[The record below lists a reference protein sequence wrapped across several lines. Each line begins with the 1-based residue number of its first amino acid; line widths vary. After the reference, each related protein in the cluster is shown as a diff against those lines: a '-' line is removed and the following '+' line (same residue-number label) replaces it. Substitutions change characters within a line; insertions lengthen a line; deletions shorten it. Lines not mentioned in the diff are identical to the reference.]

1 MMTDL
6 VVMQNGE
13 AVTSSLKVAEVFEKE
28 HKNVIE
34 SIKNLIKQDSRLT
47 EYFIKGSYINSRN
60 REYLCYNI
68 TKEGFLLLT
77 SSYRG
82 SEVLEKKYQIL
93 KSSDMIP
100 PILPERKEKIFARKL
115 HDFLEAMHLEL
126 NEQYAI
132 ADYLVDFYIEEF
144 SLVIEYDE
152 PYHETERQQRID
164 KEREEEILSH
174 KKCNFLRLKS
184 EDSDEYNLGV
194 IALKLVELK
203 TKK

>member
-28 HKNVIE
+28 HKNILRD
-34 SIKNLIKQDSRLT
+34 IKGMFNET
-47 EYFIKGSYINSRN
+47 YFIKSSYVHPQNKQVYPMY
-60 REYLCYNI
+60 YL

-82 SEVLEKKYQIL
+82 NNILDKKLQIL
-93 KSSDMIP
+93 KEVDMVP
-100 PILPERKEKIFARKL
+100 PALPKRKEKIFSKKL
-115 HDFLEAMHLEL
+115 TEFFQAMDLEIK
-126 NEQYAI
+126 EQFAI
-132 ADYLVDFYIEEF
+132 LDYKVDFYIGKL
-144 SLVIEYDE
+144 SLIIEYDE
-152 PYHETERQQRID
+152 PYHNSERQQRID

-194 IALKLVELK
+194 IALKLIELK